1 MWAKPKFSFYV
12 TLYDPKEGHLLRLV
26 ESNRI
31 VMLWNIYLDLQRI
44 RGHFQRSRRTESLQH
59 HKKKELRKNSRN
71 VGLGLQLQTASVT
84 VTAILTFD
92 IFFV

>member
-71 VGLGLQLQTASVT
+71 VGCGVRI
-84 VTAILTFD
+84 AIANCKCHCHCNFD
-92 IFFV
+92 I